1 MRRRVSEIADI
12 QSPTDI
18 HSLFLNEPTASS
30 FSSLRSSASC
40 PRYVALPNKLR
51 ELAHELLPR
60 YASTSW
66 KEALSL
72 IP

>member
-51 ELAHELLPR
+51 ELLPR